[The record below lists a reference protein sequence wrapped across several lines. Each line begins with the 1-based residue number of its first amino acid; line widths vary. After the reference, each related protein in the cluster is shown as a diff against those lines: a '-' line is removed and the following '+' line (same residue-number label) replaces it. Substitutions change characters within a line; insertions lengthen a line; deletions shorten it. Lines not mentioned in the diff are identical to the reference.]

1 MVDLTKRAAGLIA
14 GAILGVTAPV
24 TAEAKCQL
32 VQLAQMQ
39 LDVERLRPL
48 IEGEINGAKVRLLL
62 DTGTDNSAI
71 LRAFSSQQ
79 HLHELQLPGT
89 RFYGAGGDTTATY
102 VDLNQIK
109 IGSLETHGLKMLVLG
124 ERPTLGPDGAV
135 ALIGTDF
142 WEQADDEIDLAKGVA
157 KMIKPVGCS
166 GDEVLYWTEP
176 FSAARLLVTQ
186 GVRTQYVVPVTLDG
200 VPLRAQLDTGSQLTY
215 VTRQGFAKLHKP
227 WPSMNGGAPQV
238 RSLGKA
244 AVASAIVVF
253 DEFGFDQE
261 KIKHPKIAVAD
272 LFGEDKDVPLG
283 SRARQDIGDF
293 PDMILGADFF
303 MAHRVLIS
311 NSQRKVYITYN
322 GGKLF

>member
-1 MVDLTKRAAGLIA
+1 MFDLTKRAAGLIA
-14 GAILGVTAPV
+14 ATILATAAPV

-39 LDVERLRPL
+39 LDVEHLRPL
-48 IEGEINGAKVRLLL
+48 IEGEINGARVRLLL
-62 DTGTDNSAI
+62 DTGADDSAI
-71 LRAFSSQQ
+71 LRAYSTQQ
-79 HLHELQLPGT
+79 GLHERQLPGT

-102 VDLNQIK
+102 VDLDRIK
-109 IGSLETHGLKMLVLG
+109 IGSLETRGLKMLVLG

-142 WEQADDEIDLAKGVA
+142 WEQADDEIDLAKGA
-157 KMIKPVGCS
+157 ARMIKPVGCS
-166 GDEVLYWTEP
+166 GDEVLYWTDP
-176 FSAARLLVTQ
+176 FSATRLLVTQ
-186 GVRTQYVVPVTLDG
+186 GRRTQYVVTVTLDG
-200 VPLRAQLDTGSQLTY
+200 VPLRAQLDTGSPLTY
-215 VTRQGFAKLHKP
+215 VTRQGFAKLHRA
-227 WPSMNGGAPQV
+227 WPPMGEDAPKV
-238 RSLGKA
+238 HGLGKA
-244 AVASAIVVF
+244 AVASTEVVF

-261 KIKHPKIAVAD
+261 KIKHPRIGVAD
-272 LFGEDKDVPLG
+272 IFGEDKDVPLG
-283 SRARQDIGDF
+283 TRARRDIGDF